1 MLRLKITPQEFAAMI
16 LFMRQATEGHQQMP
30 LQKQTVNRLV
40 MAQYLAKWNSY
51 RFLLWMCRPDNKT
64 YGLSIPL
71 PVARSLHQDMPGTYL
86 GEWQQLFLGK
96 LDQAIT
102 NYRDPLAEA
111 HALGELVRPSSGF
124 INQ

>member
-1 MLRLKITPQEFAAMI
+1 MLRLKITTQEFAAMI
-16 LFMRQATEGHQQMP
+16 FFMRQATEGHRQIP
-30 LQKQTVNRLV
+30 LQKQTVNGLV

-51 RFLLWMCRPDNKT
+51 RFLLWISRPDNKT

-102 NYRDPLAEA
+102 NYRNPLTQA
-111 HALGELVRPSSGF
+111 HAIGKLIIPNSSGLT
-124 INQ
+124 